1 MSNTTITLTNNTE
14 VEVLTSDLTTT
25 GILSYAD
32 FSSTISDKS
41 TIKGVAIGNGVT
53 QIANETFKACENLET
68 LTFKQTSSLTT
79 IGVEAFFGSNSNTN
93 TNKIASVTIPASV
106 TVINA
111 SAFDTCRNMET
122 ITFESGSKLETI
134 GNAAF
139 AANQKVTTLT
149 LPDSLKTFGLRSFY
163 NCEKLETVT
172 LGSGLTS
179 FGAEA
184 FETCDELQTV
194 DMTKAT
200 SLTTIQDDAFKDC
213 DKLTSVT
220 FPNNLTT
227 LGGYIFEGCSLL
239 TELTI
244 PNSVQFTLCDIDAFY
259 GSSITTIKLK
269 KENQLGPSNN
279 EEVDGQGY
287 TIFGKSGITVVIIN
301 SAPVFSST
309 TDTTTATEETDFS
322 YELVATASDDDGDTL
337 IYSLWSGPA
346 WISFNATTKKLTGKP
361 PEAENDKYTVEIR
374 ATDPSNEY
382 ATFTLTI
389 NIIHINNAPV
399 FNPITGTT
407 TATED
412 TAFTYTVAAA
422 SDVDSGDSLTYS
434 KQSGPSWV
442 SFNTTTRVLS
452 GKPLNANVGTGNT
465 VVIRATDGSGAYAE
479 FTLTITVANANDAP
493 VFNPTT
499 GTANATEDTAFTYT
513 VAAASDVDS
522 GDSLTYSKQSGP
534 SWVSFNTTTR
544 VLSGKPL
551 NANVGTGNTVIIRA
565 TDGSGAYAEFT
576 LTITVANVNDAP
588 TFTSTPVTTAK
599 TGLLYTYEVKTSDD
613 DGDSVTVTATT
624 IPSWLEFDVNTNVL
638 SQTPSNDDVGTHSV
652 VLTARDSNDATATQS
667 FTISVSQFKPADK
680 TALQTAID
688 KWYDLA
694 NDGSTTAV
702 TTANNYDGSEYFGN
716 PNTWDVSLITDL
728 SYVFF
733 KKDQDDHPD
742 ISTWN
747 VSNVT
752 SMQGTFSNSTFNGE
766 LINWNVVNVTDF
778 SFTFANNVVFNQ
790 ELKRWN
796 VQDATTMESMFDNA
810 YSFNQTI
817 EPPMM
822 QNKDGTDFPTQL
834 TWNES
839 TINDYLTTIYGSATP
854 QTNPTTFKGVFGM
867 IALLKKTYLD
877 ALNGTTY
884 NTIQSSFSEVISEL
898 ITNQQEILKYNY
910 TYDGEQEK
918 WIPTSPTI
926 YFANTKDKSGDELN
940 EAKDSLNQLRLNTI
954 VDGMLLINKAYDI
967 AKGLGA
973 DYSDLS
979 SEMENIYDDV
989 YNKLP
994 FYVAWYAPLLTTKAN
1009 FLNNAF
1015 TFHNGATGG
1024 NIEQKLTKFINDTP
1038 IKSINGKDYSS
1049 TDKQII
1055 VKSSSDDLY
1064 QSFANEYNPTS
1075 SS

>member
-407 TATED
+407 T
-412 TAFTYTVAAA
+412 
-422 SDVDSGDSLTYS
+422 
-434 KQSGPSWV
+434 
-442 SFNTTTRVLS
+442 
-452 GKPLNANVGTGNT
+452 
-465 VVIRATDGSGAYAE
+465 
-479 FTLTITVANANDAP
+479 
-493 VFNPTT
+493 
-499 GTANATEDTAFTYT
+499 ATEDTAFTYT